1 MTVSLQPNVQQFID
15 EKVRAGQFASTEE
28 AVNSLLE
35 QVREQ
40 ESLSPADIG
49 ELRAEVDVG
58 CAQADR
64 GEFVEF
70 SAESVIAEQRKAL
83 GQRTKGK

>member
-1 MTVSLQPNVQQFID
+1 MTVSLHPDIQRFID
-15 EKVRAGQFASTEE
+15 EKVRCGQFTSIEE

-40 ESLSPADIG
+40 ESLSPDDIAD
-49 ELRAEVDVG
+49 LRAEVDIG

-70 SAESVIAEQRKAL
+70 SAESVIAEQRKAV
-83 GQRTKGK
+83 GQSTRGR